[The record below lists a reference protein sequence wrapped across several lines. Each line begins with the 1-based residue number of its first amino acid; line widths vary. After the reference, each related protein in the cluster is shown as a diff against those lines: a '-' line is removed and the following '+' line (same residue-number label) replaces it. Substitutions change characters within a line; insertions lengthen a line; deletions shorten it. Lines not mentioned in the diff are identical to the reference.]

1 MRLPR
6 VTGLLLAALAALTTV
21 GAQAARGDAFGTPAL
36 ALSPD
41 GRSAYAA
48 ANALLVLRRDPGSGA
63 LTVVRELRAA
73 ATTLELSPDG
83 RWLIAA
89 GGNAES
95 AIRTYARDTETG
107 ELRLAGEVSSGRL
120 GIVDLALSRDGRL
133 LLASQPGENAL
144 IAFSRDPE
152 SGTLGP
158 PRRQPA
164 EEPGALALAGD
175 GRTLYY
181 GGAGFVHRAQVT
193 DAGEVRTVDSTYCPC
208 GRPESIALS
217 PDGTRLYAGPR
228 GYGAFA
234 RDPQTGALSPLRRPD
249 QDFGAGYAPPAP
261 QGLEVARD
269 GSALFGV
276 DRRDARVFVARRTEE
291 GTAPLAEVREGMG
304 GAQGLTAPAGVIL
317 APDGRHLYVT
327 GGGRAAE
334 DPGSI
339 AVFEHDEASHALT
352 FRSLYRGPSELS
364 TISPA
369 TRPAE
374 LLIDGGAR
382 YTSDRGVELTLRAAP
397 PRSGFRV
404 WNAGDEE
411 HALDLSPSVD
421 DRYAWRLPSGAP
433 EGAPLTV
440 HAKVLGDGAHAPLAA
455 SIVLDATDPR
465 IVAARATRTGGR
477 LRLTVRARDRT
488 SGVARVQVG
497 VRGKRPGRWQRLRPR
512 LAVPRTGRLRARVA
526 DRAGN
531 VSAWRG
537 VRVRPGA

>member
-1 MRLPR
+1 MRLSR
-6 VTGLLLAALAALTTV
+6 VSGLLLAALAALSTF

-36 ALSPD
+36 VLSPD
-41 GRSAYAA
+41 GRSAYAS

-63 LTVVRELRAA
+63 LTVVRELPGA

-83 RWLIAA
+83 RWLFAA
-89 GGNAES
+89 GRHAGPS
-95 AIRTYARDTETG
+95 IRAYARDTETG

-120 GIVDLALSRDGRL
+120 GIVDLALSRDGRV
-133 LLASQPGENAL
+133 LLASQPGESAL

-152 SGTLGP
+152 SGGLGP
-158 PRRQPA
+158 PRRQAA
-164 EEPGALALAGD
+164 EEPGALTLAGD

-181 GGAGFVHRAQVT
+181 GGPAAVVRAQVT
-193 DAGEVRTVDSTYCPC
+193 EAGEWRTVDSTYCPC
-208 GRPESIALS
+208 GRPESIALA
-217 PDGTRLYAGPR
+217 PDGTRLYAGPH

-234 RDPQTGALSPLRRPD
+234 RDPQMGALSPLRRPD
-249 QDFGAGYAPPAP
+249 QDFGAGYPRPA

-276 DRRDARVFVARRTEE
+276 DRRDARLFVARRTEE
-291 GTAPLAEVREGMG
+291 GTAPLAEVREGTG

-327 GGGRAAE
+327 GGGRASD

-339 AVFEHDEASHALT
+339 AVFEHDESSHALT
-352 FRSLYRGPSELS
+352 FRSLLRGPSELG

-382 YTSDRGVELTLRAAP
+382 YASDRGVQLTLRAAP

-411 HALDLSPSVD
+411 QALELSPSAD
-421 DRYAWRLPSGAP
+421 DRYAWRLPDGAP
-433 EGAPLTV
+433 EGVPLTV
-440 HAKVLGDGAHAPLAA
+440 HAKVLGDGAHAPLVA

-465 IVAARATRTGGR
+465 IVAARAARTAGR
-477 LRLTVRARDRT
+477 LRLTVTARDRT
-488 SGVARVQVG
+488 SGVARVQVA
-497 VRGKRPGRWQRLRPR
+497 VRGKRPRAWQR
-512 LAVPRTGRLRARVA
+512 
-526 DRAGN
+526 
-531 VSAWRG
+531 
-537 VRVRPGA
+537 